1 MLRPKLHQH
10 PNLVSFL
17 YNDKHW
23 NIHDDYM
30 QDKMRAALTKHY
42 RRYYSFWRDIQS
54 LLAFFTLAS
63 MGVACVDYE
72 TNYYKFVN
80 VRSYWFVTL
89 ITAFMLVCIF
99 VSAYLET
106 FWKPYND
113 PTSFFKI
120 MMYNAKE
127 TDEKILVEK
136 PTL

>member
-1 MLRPKLHQH
+1 
-10 PNLVSFL
+10 
-17 YNDKHW
+17 
-23 NIHDDYM
+23 M
-30 QDKMRAALTKHY
+30 QDKLRAALTKHY
-42 RRYYSFWRDIQS
+42 RRYYSFWRDIQT
-54 LLAFFTLAS
+54 LLAFFTVAS
-63 MGVACVDYE
+63 IAVACQCYE
-72 TNYYKFVN
+72 TNYYQVDNIK
-80 VRSYWFVTL
+80 SYWFVTL
-89 ITAFMLVCIF
+89 ISVLMLVCLV